1 MKIGILGGSFNP
13 PHLGHLLISLQVR
26 NILELDEIWLMPCY
40 QHPFHKTLAPVEH
53 RLAMAKFLAND
64 SIKVS
69 EYEITQNKQS
79 YSIDTL
85 SALTAKHPENIFYW
99 ITGSDQLEN
108 FKEYKDWQK
117 LISKYNIVI
126 FPREPVLPRIEE
138 KVRRNFNLQSIPKNI
153 TVLKSDGLILT
164 NISSTNIRQRIKN
177 NEPISYMIPKR
188 VEEYIK
194 RHGLYKNQVSNIKNQ
209 K

>member
-26 NILELDEIWLMPCY
+26 DILGLDEIWLMPCY

-53 RLAMAKFLAND
+53 RLAMTKFLANN

-85 SALTAKHPENIFYW
+85 SELTAKFPEHVFYW
-99 ITGSDQLEN
+99 ITGSDQLES
-108 FKEYKDWQK
+108 FREYKDWYE
-117 LISKYNIVI
+117 LIHKYNLVI
-126 FPREPVLPRIEE
+126 FPREPVLPRITE
-138 KVRRNFNLQSIPKNI
+138 KVKQDFHLQSIPKNI
-153 TVLKSDGLILT
+153 TVLKSEELILT
-164 NISSTNIRQRIKN
+164 NISSTNIRQRIRN
-177 NEPISYMIPKR
+177 NEPITYMVPKK

-194 RHGLYKNQVSNIKNQ
+194 EHNLYEK
-209 K
+209 

>member
-26 NILELDEIWLMPCY
+26 NILGLDEIWLMPCF

-53 RLAMAKFLAND
+53 RLAMTKFLAND

-79 YSIDTL
+79 YTIDTL
-85 SALTAKHPENIFYW
+85 RELTQKFPEHSFYW
-99 ITGSDQLEN
+99 ITGSDQLES
-108 FKEYKDWQK
+108 FKEYKDWQE
-117 LISKYNIVI
+117 LVHKYSLVI
-126 FPREPVLPRIEE
+126 FPREPILPRIEE
-138 KVRRNFNLQSIPKNI
+138 KVKQDFNLKSIPKNI
-153 TVLKSDGLILT
+153 IVLKSEGLILT

-177 NEPISYMIPKR
+177 NEPISYMVPKK
-188 VEEYIK
+188 VEEYV
-194 RHGLYKNQVSNIKNQ
+194 REHHLYEK
-209 K
+209 